1 MGPFILLDKSAFQSL
16 SLDEIYTLS
25 KHYFIVIPSILIM
38 EIIADLRKDKK
49 GYLSA
54 DDVRHLANK
63 LMPVDSQMSTDYQAI
78 CVSSLLGQD
87 IPMNGNQVVIDG
99 GVPLKTE
106 AGKIGYFFDESPIW
120 KSIRDWQQGVFT
132 IDEEALA
139 SYWRQL
145 TKGIDL
151 ERNIGAYRRAFP
163 SIATAKTLKELADQ
177 IETQLNITDASI
189 QYNLLSGLMDEAAI
203 KSQQVRNTIA
213 KRWLAQKLPLLK
225 TFAPYA
231 YYCFKV
237 NVLFSYGVVA
247 GLITTRATNRIDL
260 EYMYYLPFCRVFA
273 SRDKFH
279 QNIAIPL
286 MRDNQDYVDGDILK
300 KDLIWLENE
309 WNSLDEKTKE
319 QRAYDYGS
327 YPPDNPNSITAKLW
341 KKHMKPWTPGSGNR
355 AIRMTK
361 EQNEVL
367 MKKMKPA
374 MDAIKR
380 YQAFR
385 DKENHKA

>member
-1 MGPFILLDKSAFQSL
+1 M
-16 SLDEIYTLS
+16 
-25 KHYFIVIPSILIM
+25 
-38 EIIADLRKDKK
+38 
-49 GYLSA
+49 
-54 DDVRHLANK
+54 
-63 LMPVDSQMSTDYQAI
+63 
-78 CVSSLLGQD
+78 
-87 IPMNGNQVVIDG
+87 
-99 GVPLKTE
+99 
-106 AGKIGYFFDESPIW
+106 
-120 KSIRDWQQGVFT
+120 
-132 IDEEALA
+132 
-139 SYWRQL
+139 
-145 TKGIDL
+145 
-151 ERNIGAYRRAFP
+151 
-163 SIATAKTLKELADQ
+163 
-177 IETQLNITDASI
+177 
-189 QYNLLSGLMDEAAI
+189 
-203 KSQQVRNTIA
+203 
-213 KRWLAQKLPLLK
+213 PLLK

-247 GLITTRATNRIDL
+247 ELITTRATNRIDL

-279 QNIAIPL
+279 QNIANPL

-361 EQNEVL
+361 EENDAL